1 MCRFSLSSLS
11 LSFFFRFSLVISQAQ
26 HLSNGAGFEHWSNI
40 SPSPSHFR
48 SGSMSSGLNSSHFD
62 LSDDSQFH
70 NSLLLQQRQAAGA
83 QRRQMSTSVFN
94 LNSNPR
100 RPLAEAQNGGAWLA
114 NQRIQQ
120 VS

>member
-1 MCRFSLSSLS
+1 
-11 LSFFFRFSLVISQAQ
+11 LVISQAQ